1 MLLFKSTMLKLS
13 LITFIKQVSSVES
26 ELFVMTNSKDFP
38 SKEETL
44 SYLLISTELLN
55 LRTSYGR
62 TSATMIVQLTAASSL
77 HFQ

>member
-1 MLLFKSTMLKLS
+1 MLKLS

-62 TSATMIVQLTAASSL
+62 T
-77 HFQ
+77 